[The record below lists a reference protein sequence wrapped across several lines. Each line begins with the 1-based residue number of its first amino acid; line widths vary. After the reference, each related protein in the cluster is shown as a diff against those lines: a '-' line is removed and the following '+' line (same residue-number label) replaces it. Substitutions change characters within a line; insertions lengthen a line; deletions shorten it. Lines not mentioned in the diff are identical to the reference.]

1 MTYPSIITIL
11 AALVLAWL
19 FYAAYALAMSLR

>member
-11 AALVLAWL
+11 AALVLAAM
-19 FYAAYALAMSLR
+19 FYATYALVAGLR